1 MNEEMNEKVEEL
13 KDVVT
18 DISTVSETNK
28 LVKDA
33 GGKAKAG
40 YILIGILSVLGLVK
54 LFGLVRG
61 WIKKIK
67 NKRARKYA
75 EQHPEEFVTREDVE
89 KQQSEEEEKTLEDI
103 SEELRSK

>member
-1 MNEEMNEKVEEL
+1 MDEMNEKVEEL

-33 GGKAKAG
+33 GGKTKAG
-40 YILIGILSVLGLVK
+40 YIFIGILSIFGLVK
-54 LFGLVRG
+54 IFGLIKTWV
-61 WIKKIK
+61 KKIK

-75 EQHPEEFVTREDVE
+75 EKHPEEFVTVADVE
-89 KQQSEEEEKTLEDI
+89 NQDEPEEKTLEEL
-103 SEELRSK
+103 SEELRTK